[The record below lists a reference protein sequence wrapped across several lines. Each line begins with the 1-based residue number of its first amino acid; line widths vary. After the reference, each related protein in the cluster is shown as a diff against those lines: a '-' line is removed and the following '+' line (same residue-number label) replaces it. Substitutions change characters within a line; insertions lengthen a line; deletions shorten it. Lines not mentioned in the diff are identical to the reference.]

1 MSPRQI
7 DSQTRDQREEEL
19 LDAAM
24 ILIGAQGVE
33 GLTMDKLV
41 SAVPYSKGTVYGH
54 FSGKEDLLL
63 ALCNRGMALL
73 VSMFKRAE
81 SFEGVTRERLLAWIY
96 GYQLY
101 ARLYPMFFML
111 VITAKAPGVAEKS
124 SERQREKHIQLQA
137 LLSEGLLG
145 LIRQAL
151 ETAECGN
158 PLNMTAEQIAFANW
172 SASFG
177 SISLLSKGTDRC
189 NIRAGLELEESLLA
203 NVSLVLDGLNWRPL
217 SSLFDYNTSLER
229 IRCEIFADEVAMLTA
244 GEMNQERCSSL

>member
-7 DSQTRDQREEEL
+7 NSQTRDQREEEL

-63 ALCNRGMALL
+63 GLCNRGMAILI
-73 VSMFKRAE
+73 SMFRRAE
-81 SFEGVTRERLLAWIY
+81 SFEGATRERLLAWLF

-111 VITAKAPGVAEKS
+111 VITAKSPGVAEKA
-124 SERQREKHIQLQA
+124 SERQRDKHIQLQA
-137 LLSEGLLG
+137 LLSTGLLG
-145 LIRQAL
+145 LIQQAL
-151 ETAECGN
+151 ESGECSN
-158 PLNMTAEQIAFANW
+158 PLDMTAEQIAFANW

-177 SISLLSKGTDRC
+177 SISLLSKGADKC
-189 NIRAGLELEESLLA
+189 NIRAELPLEASLMI
-203 NVSLVLDGLNWRPL
+203 NVSLVLDGLQWRPL
-217 SSLFDYNTSLER
+217 SSEFDYNPTLER
-229 IRCEIFADEVAMLTA
+229 IRSEVFADEVAAL
-244 GEMNQERCSSL
+244 SV